1 MDANEVRLKEKLELH
16 LKEATRIAVEI
27 QALEQGN
34 QVPHFDQIEL
44 PAHQLGKR
52 FSRAIQEE
60 RAREVALKD
69 LGRVY
74 CPDCKKQCKVEIE
87 PRSVNSFRSAS
98 AVVIWPLCA
107 IAAPPTEIS
116 PTKGCTSRMTA
127 PFDPAVE

>member
-87 PRSVNSFRSAS
+87 PRSVNSMDGPIELSEPVAHCRRCRRHFFPSTCSHGLR
-98 AVVIWPLCA
+98 
-107 IAAPPTEIS
+107 
-116 PTKGCTSRMTA
+116 
-127 PFDPAVE
+127 